1 MNRYDV
7 VVVGGRVAGAST
19 ALLLA
24 RAGARVPSSSA
35 ADGAPTPCPPTASCA
50 QGCSSCPAGACS
62 TGWSQPAHHRSRA
75 PLFHYPDGEPVTV
88 SIRPS
93 PGVDAL

>member
-24 RAGARVPSSSA
+24 RAGARVDVVESGDLTRDPVS
-35 ADGAPTPCPPTASCA
+35 THTPTATERT
-50 QGCSSCPAGACS
+50 CSM
-62 TGWSQPAHHRSRA
+62 RSVTTRM
-75 PLFHYPDGEPVTV
+75 PLGRKPFP
-88 SIRPS
+88 
-93 PGVDAL
+93 